1 MKLTKFFA
9 MMLAVAGFAVGCEP
23 TPNDEKVP
31 DASGAITLE
40 VNSPAIE
47 LGKEIVFTVMQEGKD
62 VTAAATIYST
72 KTYTEV
78 ENPYTPATTGTFS
91 FYATKGKESSPVI
104 TVTVMAS
111 VPELPADAQP
121 DNTKFNHRILLID
134 HTGVNCGN
142 CPRVM
147 DGLVALAETEA
158 HNHYNEVCVHGGGYA
173 PSGSD
178 KAYSD
183 DARIVDQFYQSI
195 SRFGYPNI
203 RFNFYDGE
211 GSISGVAQFVS
222 QNTNIINS
230 LVKADGADAGI
241 AVAANGDSS
250 SVFVSLAVK
259 AAVEQEYKVS
269 AWLLENNIYNP
280 RQSGASEDHHKL
292 HNFALRKI
300 GGQFSK
306 SDLSGDSLGV
316 IKAGET
322 KEYSFELPII
332 SNQWVVEN
340 MDVLIIVSAKDEKGR
355 FEVVNTASCKV
366 NDVKEFEYL

>member
-40 VNSPAIE
+40 VNSSAIE
-47 LGKEIVFTVMQEGKD
+47 LGQEIVFTVMQEGKD

-78 ENPYTPATTGTFS
+78 ENPYTPTTTGTFS

-121 DNTKFNHRILLID
+121 DNTKFNHRVLLID

-147 DGLVALAETEA
+147 DGLVALAETDA

-183 DARIVDQFYQSI
+183 DARIVDQFYRPQ
-195 SRFGYPNI
+195 GYPNVC
-203 RFNFYDGE
+203 FNFYGGQ

-280 RQSGASEDHHKL
+280 RQSGASKDHHKN